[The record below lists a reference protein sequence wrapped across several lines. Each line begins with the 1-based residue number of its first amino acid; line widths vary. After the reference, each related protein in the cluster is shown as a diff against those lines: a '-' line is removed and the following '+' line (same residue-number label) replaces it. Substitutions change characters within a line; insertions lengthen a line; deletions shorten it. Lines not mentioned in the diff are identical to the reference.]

1 MTVSVNNLTKYYGS
15 AAAVKDVSF
24 EVNTGEVVGFL
35 GPNGAGK
42 TTTMKI
48 ITCFMPPT
56 SGTVTVEG
64 YSIFDDP
71 REVRSKIGYLPESN
85 PLYPDMSVVEF
96 LDYSGRMQGMKGNP
110 LVARIDEMIDM
121 TGLGNM
127 RHKDIFELS
136 KGYKQRVGL
145 AQAMLH
151 DPEVLILDEPTSGL
165 DPNQIIEIRNLIRKM
180 GENKTVI
187 LSTHILTEVQAV
199 CNRVL
204 IINKGEIAADGNID
218 QLRDDFAGAETVNL
232 EIMADSSI
240 STDEIARQ
248 LRVSDKVISS
258 ELTEKLNGSYKFRV
272 KSPKGIDVRTEIF
285 QKIVEK
291 NWILLGMDRKVSS
304 LEDIFRSLTN
314 DNKD

>member
-56 SGTVTVEG
+56 SGIVTVDG
-64 YSIFDDP
+64 YSIFDNP

-96 LDYSGRMQGMKGNP
+96 LDYSGRMQGMKGNS

-165 DPNQIIEIRNLIRKM
+165 DPNQIIEIRKLIRKM

-199 CNRVL
+199 CDRVL

-232 EIMADSSI
+232 EIKANTNI
-240 STDEIARQ
+240 STDEIAGQ
-248 LRVSDKVISS
+248 LRISDEVISS
-258 ELTEKLNGSYKFRV
+258 ELIETLNGSYKFRV
-272 KSPKGIDVRTEIF
+272 KSPKGIDIRTEIF

-304 LEDIFRSLTN
+304 LEDLFRSLT
-314 DNKD
+314 KDKKD